1 VDCEVVLLNHAAEK
15 LLNIQGEEILGKSLR
30 KLYPRLIES
39 GVYDRWLRAV
49 HDKQPVEFEMFY
61 EGHRIKGWYHNS
73 VTPWEDGFVVTFS
86 DISDR
91 KIKEQ
96 ELADS
101 YAEMDR
107 FNSAMIGREE
117 RIIGMKKEVNEL
129 RVRLGL
135 SKLYKIDSDE

>member
-1 VDCEVVLLNHAAEK
+1 DEVV
-15 LLNIQGEEILGKSLR
+15 GKTIR
-30 KLYPRLIES
+30 KLYPKLIES

-49 HDKQPVEFEMFY
+49 YDKQPVNFEMFY
-61 EGHRIKGWYHNS
+61 EGHRIKGWYSNS
-73 VTPWEDGFVVTFS
+73 VAPWEDGFVVTFS

-117 RIIGMKKEVNEL
+117 RIIGMKREVNEL

-135 SKLYKIDSDE
+135 PKLYKIDADE